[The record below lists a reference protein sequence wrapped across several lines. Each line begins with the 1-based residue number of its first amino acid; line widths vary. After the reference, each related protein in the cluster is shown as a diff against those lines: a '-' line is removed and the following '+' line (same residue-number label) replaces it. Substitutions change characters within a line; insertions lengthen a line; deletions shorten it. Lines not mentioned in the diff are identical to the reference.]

1 MHTSRTSHICQL
13 DERKRIVFIV
23 CIRHGRDDVDKEVQ
37 GPFYYREAIIRRNGI
52 QYGTRLIKVQ
62 PKQPKKA
69 AA

>member
-1 MHTSRTSHICQL
+1 MCRNVQYAIDAC
-13 DERKRIVFIV
+13 KWIVHCV